1 MIVLFHA
8 MMTDTEN
15 KAVVYGVK
23 SSHLQGVKQSFTEC
37 ISGRCKMGN
46 VFNQQKCQA
55 LVRAVPKL
63 GTIVGTD
70 YQDQ

>member
-1 MIVLFHA
+1 M
-8 MMTDTEN
+8 
-15 KAVVYGVK
+15 
-23 SSHLQGVKQSFTEC
+23 C
-37 ISGRCKMGN
+37 ISGRYKMGN

-63 GTIVGTD
+63 GTIVGID